1 MYSLQSN
8 QTAYLISKDDIVPGL
23 SPLILEL
30 VEDEGML
37 LETVGLLNRTKDQI
51 PVQNKSIVYS
61 VT

>member
-1 MYSLQSN
+1 MYSLQNN
-8 QTAYLISKDDIVPGL
+8 QTAYLISKDDKVPGL
-23 SPLILEL
+23 SPLILGL

-37 LETVGLLNRTKDQI
+37 LEAVGLLNRTKDQI